1 MSLWLMKLN
10 GVENTWVRVAGSRL
24 REAGSTTLLEARYA
38 STATTKLVPVPAGAV
53 PNFIASVPNPNPVS
67 TSRWDYHAV
76 SRWHTSRV
84 QWGLHFQVKLEAN
97 GMINVYSMSRSELI
111 MILVK
116 CTSSVSGRAR
126 LPLGTFHAVSSIPMG
141 NNTQIAGLKSSR
153 LYPGIHIFQC
163 PCLAFVFIGKAP
175 RTWLC
180 GVVPSQNTHYGWR
193 CGCGRPATEVS
204 NRTELEAARRRH
216 DSNTSVLGSTGTG
229 KSSFIKLVTKDPS
242 IVIGDSLE
250 SETFEVQSYR
260 FRDPTSGRTM
270 IMVDTPGFDDSREGI
285 TDTEI
290 LKRVANFLIKEYG
303 KARKLTGPHILA
315 TDIRQQIHRPVR
327 PEFDDN
333 VVVLTTFW
341 DRVSNEE
348 GVKREKELRS
358 RVFKDLVDGGSH
370 FMRFNRTMDS
380 ANNVLR
386 HILTLAP
393 RNIQIQKEICVDGK
407 DLEETAAGSVRQ
419 EEMARM
425 ISKHTEQIAEVQ
437 AEVEAVKQ
445 SDKAARQKAE
455 EERDRLQKEVERLQ
469 NETAELRKGLDDK
482 QSDKAARQ
490 KIEEERD
497 KAQKEVERLR
507 NETAELR
514 KRAG

>member
-1 MSLWLMKLN
+1 M
-10 GVENTWVRVAGSRL
+10 
-24 REAGSTTLLEARYA
+24 
-38 STATTKLVPVPAGAV
+38 
-53 PNFIASVPNPNPVS
+53 F
-67 TSRWDYHAV
+67 
-76 SRWHTSRV
+76 
-84 QWGLHFQVKLEAN
+84 
-97 GMINVYSMSRSELI
+97 
-111 MILVK
+111 
-116 CTSSVSGRAR
+116 
-126 LPLGTFHAVSSIPMG
+126 
-141 NNTQIAGLKSSR
+141 KS
-153 LYPGIHIFQC
+153 
-163 PCLAFVFIGKAP
+163 
-175 RTWLC
+175 LC
-180 GVVPSQNTHYGWR
+180 G
-193 CGCGRPATEVS
+193 A
-204 NRTELEAARRRH
+204 
-216 DSNTSVLGSTGTG
+216 
-229 KSSFIKLVTKDPS
+229 
-242 IVIGDSLE
+242 
-250 SETFEVQSYR
+250 ETY
-260 FRDPTSGRTM
+260 
-270 IMVDTPGFDDSREGI
+270 
-285 TDTEI
+285 
-290 LKRVANFLIKEYG
+290 K
-303 KARKLTGPHILA
+303 
-315 TDIRQQIHRPVR
+315 
-327 PEFDDN
+327 N

-419 EEMARM
+419 EEMAHM

-455 EERDRLQKEVERLQ
+455 EERDKLQKEVERLQ

-497 KAQKEVERLR
+497 KVQKEVERLR

-514 KRAG
+514 KGLDDKQSDKAARRKIEEERDKLQKEVERLRNEASERKRRDESWPCTVQ